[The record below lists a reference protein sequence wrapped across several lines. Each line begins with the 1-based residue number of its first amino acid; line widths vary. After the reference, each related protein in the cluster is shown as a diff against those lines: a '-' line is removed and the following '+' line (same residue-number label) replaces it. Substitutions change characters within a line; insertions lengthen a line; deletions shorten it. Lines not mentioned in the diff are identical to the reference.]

1 MAKLPTRTLGKN
13 GPQVSAL
20 GFGAMG
26 LSFSY
31 GAIDADPERFKVLDK
46 ALELGA
52 TFWDTS
58 DVCAWEAPSYFD
70 ESTNTSGR
78 YG

>member
-1 MAKLPTRTLGKN
+1 MGKMVKIQSRLLGKN
-13 GPQVSAL
+13 GPSVSAL

-26 LSFSY
+26 LSGSY
-31 GAIDADPERFKVLDK
+31 GKTDDNEIRFKVLDR

-58 DVCAWEAPSYFD
+58 DACLYNFQ
-70 ESTNTSGR
+70 
-78 YG
+78 